1 MAKPSELQVIQ
12 GIVEGLVKN
21 NITPLF
27 DGPSIILMDKHG
39 NKVIDISNGLGPVGK
54 NLTMLSK
61 LQESSNIIKKFVKV
75 PISDN
80 QFLALASFCS
90 HIGPDNFIRSNVLR
104 WLNKEFY
111 ADIPK
116 MLLRW
121 RTGQKGE
128 SPKPEIR
135 VDFMHRRQFESELF
149 TTPDIVKIDFG
160 VEENENKLTW
170 KQLTLKLRRLTRKAF
185 QELQARQAK
194 GELLEYSD
202 ISNLIQLKAKLDNPG
217 DDIVIGAP
225 VNPGDNPG
233 DGLVTPQL
241 PTAY

>member
-61 LQESSNIIKKFVKV
+61 LQESSNVIKRFVKV

>member
-12 GIVEGLVKN
+12 GIIEGLVKN
-21 NITPLF
+21 DITPLF
-27 DGPSIILMDKHG
+27 DGPSIILIDKHG
-39 NKVIDISNGLGPVGK
+39 NKVIDISNGLGPVGR

-61 LQESSNIIKKFVKV
+61 LQEAINVIKKYVRV

-90 HIGPDNFIRSNVLR
+90 HVGAENFVKSNVLR

-121 RTGQKGE
+121 RTGQKGD
-128 SPKPEIR
+128 SPTPEVR
-135 VDFMHRRQFESELF
+135 VDFLHRRQFESELF

-170 KQLTLKLRRLTRKAF
+170 KQLTLKLRKLTKKAF
-185 QELQARQAK
+185 QELQTRQAK

-233 DGLVTPQL
+233 GLQKPQL